1 MAGEDF
7 ETYDFLINDE
17 DEAMLLLYVREGEPE
32 NATINLDIDNK
43 SAVLNRNAGD
53 KIELQ
58 NIPDE
63 IIDSMEDADKL
74 LVCELSCETCLS
86 LFRLSSLFLAD
97 SHMPHS
103 LTLLCCPP

>member
-74 LVCELSCETCLS
+74 LVCELSIEDDEKDTQIVY
-86 LFRLSSLFLAD
+86 AYEAEITD
-97 SHMPHS
+97 
-103 LTLLCCPP
+103 